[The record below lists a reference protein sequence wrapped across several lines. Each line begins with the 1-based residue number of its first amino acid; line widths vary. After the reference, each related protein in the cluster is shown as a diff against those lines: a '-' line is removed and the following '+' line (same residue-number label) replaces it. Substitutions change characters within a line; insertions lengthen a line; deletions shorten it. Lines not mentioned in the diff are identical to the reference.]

1 MSVVELCY
9 NYGAMATIV
18 HKYGG
23 TSVGTP
29 EKIRN
34 VARRVKGVRD
44 EGNEVVVI
52 VSAMGHTTDDLI
64 SLMHQVTENPD
75 HREYDMLVST
85 GEQVSAALLAM
96 ALQDIG
102 CPAIS
107 LTGGQAGVVT
117 EDIYR
122 KARIKDVKLDRIKK
136 ELKAGKV
143 VVITG
148 FQGIDSKGDII
159 TIGRGGSDTSAV
171 AVAAALKAD
180 VCDIYTD
187 VDGVYTT
194 DPRIVPEA
202 RKLKHISYEEM
213 LELASLGAQVLHS
226 RSVECAS
233 FYDIVIHLRSST
245 KDVEG
250 TYIMSAAQ
258 IAKLLEKSRSKEGT
272 KMEKKEA
279 VRGIALDENIAKIGI
294 LKVPDKPG
302 IAARIFGALAEENIN
317 VDMIVQS
324 VHSAG
329 TLADMAFT
337 VERTD
342 MKNAVEAVEK
352 VRKELNA
359 EEVVSDPDVSKVS
372 IVGKGMV
379 SQPGTAAK
387 MFDALAKE
395 GINIQMISTSEIR
408 VSCVVKKEEGKRAV
422 QILHKAFG
430 LEKVA

>member
-1 MSVVELCY
+1 
-9 NYGAMATIV
+9 MALIV

-23 TSVGTP
+23 TSVGTT
-29 EKIRN
+29 EKIKN
-34 VARRVKGVRD
+34 VARRVRRVRD
-44 EGNEVVVI
+44 RGNQVVVI
-52 VSAMGHTTDDLI
+52 VSAMGHTTDELI
-64 SLMHQVTENPD
+64 DRMHKVTDNPD

-96 ALQDIG
+96 ALQAAD

-117 EDIYR
+117 EDIYK
-122 KARIKDVKLDRIKK
+122 KARIKHVHMDRIEK
-136 ELKAGKV
+136 ELKEGKV

-171 AVAAALKAD
+171 AIAAALKAD

-194 DPRIVPEA
+194 DPRIVSDA

-213 LELASLGAQVLHS
+213 LELASLGAQVLHP

-233 FYDIVIHLRSST
+233 IYDIVIHLRSST
-245 KDVEG
+245 TEETG
-250 TYIMSAAQ
+250 TLIMSAKAIAQ
-258 IAKLLEKSRSKEGT
+258 SKEVS

-279 VRGIALDENIAKIGI
+279 VRGIALDENIAKVGI
-294 LKVPDKPG
+294 LKVPDRPG
-302 IAARIFGALAEENIN
+302 IAAKLFGALAGEKIN

-324 VHSAG
+324 IHSTGA
-329 TLADMAFT
+329 LADMAFT
-337 VERTD
+337 VDRPD
-342 MKNAVEAVEK
+342 MKKAVQVVEK
-352 VRKELNA
+352 VKNELKA
-359 EEVVSDPDVSKVS
+359 EGVISDPDVCKVS
-372 IVGKGMV
+372 LVGVGMV
-379 SQPGTAAK
+379 SQAGTAAK
-387 MFDALAKE
+387 MFDSLAKE
-395 GINIQMISTSEIR
+395 KINIQMISTSEIKI
-408 VSCVVKKEEGKRAV
+408 SCVVKKEQGKRAV

>member
-1 MSVVELCY
+1 MEV
-9 NYGAMATIV
+9 IV

-29 EKIRN
+29 EKIKN
-34 VARRVKGVRD
+34 VARRVKKVRD
-44 EGNEVVVI
+44 SGYEVVVI
-52 VSAMGHTTDDLI
+52 ASAMGHTTDELI
-64 SLMHQVTENPD
+64 DLMHKITENPD
-75 HREYDMLVST
+75 PREHDMLVST

-96 ALQDIG
+96 ALQDLG
-102 CPAIS
+102 CPAVS

-117 EDIYR
+117 EDIYK
-122 KARIKDVKLDRIKK
+122 KARIKEVKLDRIKK

-148 FQGIDSKGDII
+148 FQGVDSKGDII

-202 RKLKHISYEEM
+202 KKLKYISYEEM
-213 LELASLGAQVLHS
+213 LELASLGAQVLHP

-233 FYDIVIHLRSST
+233 IYDMVIHLRNSQ
-245 KDVEG
+245 KEDEG
-250 TYIMSAAQ
+250 TYIMSPER
-258 IAKLLEKSRSKEGT
+258 IKEVG

-302 IAARIFGALAEENIN
+302 IAAKLFGALAAEKIN

-324 VHSAG
+324 IHSAG
-329 TLADMAFT
+329 TQADMAFT
-337 VERTD
+337 VDRPE
-342 MKNAVEAVEK
+342 MKKAVEVTERVAG
-352 VRKELNA
+352 ELKA
-359 EEVVSDPDVSKVS
+359 ESVVSDADVCKVS
-372 IVGKGMV
+372 LVGIGMV
-379 SQPGTAAK
+379 SQPGTASR
-387 MFDALAKE
+387 MFETLASEK
-395 GINIQMISTSEIR
+395 INIQLISTSEIKI
-408 VSCVVKKEEGKRAV
+408 SCVIKKEEGKKAV
-422 QILHKAFG
+422 QLLHKAFG

>member
-1 MSVVELCY
+1 MPI
-9 NYGAMATIV
+9 IV

-23 TSVGTP
+23 TSVGTTD
-29 EKIRN
+29 KIGN
-34 VARRVKGVRD
+34 VARKVKKIRD
-44 EGNEVVVI
+44 KGNDVVVI
-52 VSAMGHTTDDLI
+52 VSAMGHTTDELI
-64 SLMHQVTENPD
+64 DLMHKITSSPD
-75 HREYDMLVST
+75 PREYDMLVST

-96 ALQDIG
+96 ALKEID

-117 EDIYR
+117 EDIYK
-122 KARIKDVKLDRIKK
+122 KARIKHIHMDRIKS
-136 ELKAGKV
+136 ELKQGRV

-194 DPRIVPEA
+194 DPRIVKDA

-213 LELASLGAQVLHS
+213 LELASLGAQVLHP

-233 FYDIVIHLRSST
+233 IYDIVIHLRSST
-245 KDVEG
+245 KEDPG
-250 TYIMSAAQ
+250 TLIMSAKS
-258 IAKLLEKSRSKEGT
+258 IAEGKEVSE
-272 KMEKKEA
+272 MEKREA
-279 VRGIALDENIAKIGI
+279 VRGIALDENIAKVGI
-294 LKVPDKPG
+294 LKVPDRPG
-302 IAARIFGALAEENIN
+302 IAAKLFGALAAESIN

-324 VHSAG
+324 IHSAG
-329 TLADMAFT
+329 ALADMAFT
-337 VERTD
+337 VERPD
-342 MKNAVEAVEK
+342 MKKAVGVVEK
-352 VRKELNA
+352 VGRELKA
-359 EEVVSDPDVSKVS
+359 EGVISDPDVCKVS
-372 IVGKGMV
+372 LVGVGMV

-387 MFDALAKE
+387 MFVSLSREK
-395 GINIQMISTSEIR
+395 INIQMISTSEIK
-408 VSCVVKKEEGKRAV
+408 VSCVIKKEQGKRAV

-430 LEKVA
+430 LEKVS

>member
-1 MSVVELCY
+1 
-9 NYGAMATIV
+9 MAKVV

-29 EKIRN
+29 EKIKR
-34 VARRVKGVRD
+34 VAQRVKGVRD
-44 EGNEVVVI
+44 KGNQVVVI
-52 VSAMGHTTDDLI
+52 VSAMGHTTDELI
-64 SLMHQVTENPD
+64 DLMHKITESPD
-75 HREYDMLVST
+75 PREYDMLVST

-102 CPAIS
+102 CSAVS

-117 EDIYR
+117 EDIYK
-122 KARIKDVKLDRIKK
+122 KARIKHIHLDRIEK
-136 ELKAGKV
+136 ELKTGKV

-202 RKLKHISYEEM
+202 RKLRHISYEEM
-213 LELASLGAQVLHS
+213 LELASLGAQVLHP

-233 FYDIVIHLRSST
+233 IYDIVVHLRSSM
-245 KDVEG
+245 KEDPG
-250 TYIMSAAQ
+250 TLILSAKA
-258 IAKLLEKSRSKEGT
+258 IAESKEVS
-272 KMEKKEA
+272 KMEKREA
-279 VRGIALDENIAKIGI
+279 VRGIALDENIAKVGI
-294 LKVPDKPG
+294 LKVPDRPG
-302 IAARIFGALAEENIN
+302 IAARIFGALAAESIN

-324 VHSAG
+324 IHSAG
-329 TLADMAFT
+329 ALADMAFT
-337 VERTD
+337 VDRPD
-342 MKNAVEAVEK
+342 MKKAVEVAEK
-352 VRKELNA
+352 VAKELKA
-359 EEVVSDPDVSKVS
+359 EGSISDADVCKVS
-372 IVGKGMV
+372 LVGIGMV

-387 MFDALAKE
+387 MFEALAKE
-395 GINIQMISTSEIR
+395 KINIQMISTSEIK
-408 VSCVVKKEEGKRAV
+408 VSCVIKKEEGKKAV
-422 QILHKAFG
+422 QLLHKTFG
-430 LEKVA
+430 LEKAS

>member
-1 MSVVELCY
+1 MEV
-9 NYGAMATIV
+9 IV

-29 EKIRN
+29 EKIKN
-34 VARRVKGVRD
+34 VARRVKKVRD
-44 EGNEVVVI
+44 EGYEVVVI
-52 VSAMGHTTDDLI
+52 VSAMGHTTDELI
-64 SLMHQVTENPD
+64 NLMHKVTDNPD
-75 HREYDMLVST
+75 PREYDMLVST
-85 GEQVSAALLAM
+85 GEQVSAALLTM
-96 ALQDIG
+96 ALQDLG

-117 EDIYR
+117 EDIYK
-122 KARIKDVKLDRIKK
+122 KARIKHIHLERIKE
-136 ELKAGKV
+136 ELKKGKV

-171 AVAAALKAD
+171 AIAAALKAK

-202 RKLKHISYEEM
+202 RKLKYISYEEM
-213 LELASLGAQVLHS
+213 LELASLGAQVLHP

-233 FYDIVIHLRSST
+233 IYGIVIHLRSSF
-245 KDVEG
+245 KEDEG
-250 TYIMSAAQ
+250 TLI
-258 IAKLLEKSRSKEGT
+258 KEAS

-302 IAARIFGALAEENIN
+302 IAARLFGALAEESIN

-324 VHSAG
+324 IHSAG
-329 TLADMAFT
+329 TQADIAYT
-337 VERTD
+337 VDRPE
-342 MKNAVEAVEK
+342 MKKAVEVTQK
-352 VRKELNA
+352 VAKELKA
-359 EEVVSDPDVSKVS
+359 ESVISDADVCKVS
-372 IVGKGMV
+372 LVGIGMI
-379 SQPGTAAK
+379 SQPGTASR
-387 MFDALAKE
+387 MFEALAAEK
-395 GINIQMISTSEIR
+395 INIQMISTSEIKI
-408 VSCVVKKEEGKRAV
+408 SCVIKKEEGKRAV
-422 QILHKAFG
+422 QILHKAFN
-430 LEKVA
+430 LEKLA

>member
-1 MSVVELCY
+1 
-9 NYGAMATIV
+9 MATIV

-29 EKIRN
+29 EKILN
-34 VARRVKGVRD
+34 VAKKVKKVRD
-44 EGNEVVVI
+44 QGNNVVVI
-52 VSAMGHTTDDLI
+52 VSAMGHTTDELIDLMNKI
-64 SLMHQVTENPD
+64 TDSPD
-75 HREYDMLVST
+75 PREHDMLVST

-96 ALQDIG
+96 ALQKVG

-122 KARIKDVKLDRIKK
+122 KARIKHIHLDRLKK
-136 ELKAGKV
+136 ELAAGKV

-194 DPRIVPEA
+194 DPRMVA
-202 RKLKHISYEEM
+202 DASKLSHISYEEM
-213 LELASLGAQVLHS
+213 LELASLGAQVLHP
-226 RSVECAS
+226 RSVECAGY
-233 FYDIVIHLRSST
+233 YDIVIHLRSST
-245 KDVEG
+245 KDVPG
-250 TYIMSAAQ
+250 TLIMSPKA
-258 IAKLLEKSRSKEGT
+258 IEKIKEGA

-279 VRGIALDENIAKIGI
+279 VRGIALDDNIARIGV

-302 IAARIFGALAEENIN
+302 IAAKIFGALAKESIN

-324 VHSAG
+324 MHSAG
-329 TLADMAFT
+329 SLADMAFT
-337 VERTD
+337 VDRPD
-342 MKNAVEAVEK
+342 MKKAVEVVK
-352 VRKELNA
+352 GVTKELKA
-359 EEVVSDPDVSKVS
+359 EDVISDSDICKVS
-372 IVGKGMV
+372 LVGVGMV

-387 MFDALAKE
+387 MFDTLSKE
-395 GINIQMISTSEIR
+395 KINIQMISTSEIK
-408 VSCVVKKEEGKRAV
+408 VSCIIKKEQGKKAV
-422 QILHKAFG
+422 QLLHKAFG
-430 LEKVA
+430 LEKVS